1 MHHKSDRLPGVDP
14 SRREGPGQVDLQRWV
29 DGIAAIASAVN
40 RPASLPELLD
50 LVAET
55 ACRLMGYEFC
65 AVFLPD
71 RQRDVL
77 VITGSHGL
85 SRDYVDGVNS
95 DHPIAIQPGADAA
108 PSSRAY
114 LTRQPLQVSDIS
126 TDAAFVPWG
135 GVAREQGYNSMI
147 SIPLIVADQVLG
159 TLNCYTRARHR
170 FGTEEVDLLTTLAH
184 QAATALTTA
193 RWRADEARKLRDLR
207 KLNESLEEQH
217 QLLRQGEE
225 IHQRLTGVALRAEGV
240 AAVARAL
247 SELLSRP
254 VLIEDAAGSE
264 LAAVPYDNRVPRAPG
279 PVARENEE
287 LSRLLDTVLPRGR
300 PVEVPSWEGAAGDA
314 ATVLVPVALSGEVV
328 ARIWLTG
335 SAGRLG
341 PLDHR
346 ALEQASTVLCLEIL
360 RTRAALEV
368 EWRMAGEL
376 VTDLVTANQAVLGT
390 AAARAQRLGHDLS
403 APHAVFVLRDDSGEG
418 RRTSRVLNVVR
429 SVAQLVRPL
438 PMATTMG
445 DYTVVMWPAV
455 DPSSDELLRA
465 ADRIGTAVR
474 RAQAD
479 AHVRVA
485 VSPLC
490 HTLSDYPRAFR
501 IARGALEISGL
512 LGSPE
517 RTVTL
522 ETLGVHGL
530 LLQLEDTGE
539 LVRFA
544 SDALDPLRAHDT
556 ARNTNLVETLAAY
569 LRHDLST
576 ARTAEALYVHPN
588 TVALRIRR
596 IESLLGKSFA
606 RTEDLVDITMALM
619 VDRVAR
625 LSGS

>member
-1 MHHKSDRLPGVDP
+1 M
-14 SRREGPGQVDLQRWV
+14 REGPGRVDLRHWMT
-29 DGIAAIASAVN
+29 GIAAIASAVN

-55 ACRLMGYEFC
+55 AGRLMGYEFC
-65 AVFLPD
+65 AVLLPD

-77 VITGSHGL
+77 VIAGSHGL
-85 SRDYVDGVNS
+85 SRDYVDGINS
-95 DHPIAIQPGADAA
+95 DHPVVIQPGASAA

-114 LTRQPLQVSDIS
+114 LTRQPLQVGDIS
-126 TDAAFVPWG
+126 TDPAFVPWG
-135 GVAREQGYNSMI
+135 EVAREQGYHSMI

-159 TLNCYTRARHR
+159 TLNCYTRAQHH
-170 FGTEEVDLLTTLAH
+170 FTTEEVDLLTTLAD

-193 RWRADEARKLRDLR
+193 RWRAAEARKLEDLR
-207 KLNESLEEQH
+207 RLNESLEEQH
-217 QLLRQGEE
+217 RLLRQGEE

-254 VLIEDAAGSE
+254 VLIEDPAGSE
-264 LAAVPYDNRVPRAPG
+264 LAAVPYDNRVPQAPG
-279 PVARENEE
+279 PDAREDEE
-287 LSRLLDTVLPRGR
+287 LSRLLDSVLPRGR
-300 PVEVPSWEGAAGDA
+300 PVEVPSWEGATRDA

-368 EWRMAGEL
+368 EWRVAGEL

-390 AAARAQRLGHDLS
+390 ASARAERLGHDLS
-403 APHAVFVLRDDSGEG
+403 TPHAVLVLRDDSGEG
-418 RRTSRVLNVVR
+418 RRISRVLNVVR
-429 SVAQLVRPL
+429 SVAQHVRPL

-445 DYTVVMWPAV
+445 DYTVVLWPVV
-455 DPSSDELLRA
+455 DPSADDLLRA
-465 ADRIGTAVR
+465 AERIGAAVR

-479 AHVRVA
+479 AHLRVA

-501 IARGALEISGL
+501 IARGALDISEL
-512 LGSPE
+512 LRSPE

-544 SDALDPLRAHDT
+544 SNVLDPLRAHDA
-556 ARNTNLVETLAAY
+556 ARNTDLVETLAAY

-576 ARTAEALYVHPN
+576 ARTAESLYVHPN

-606 RTEDLVDITMALM
+606 RAEDLVDITMALM
-619 VDRVAR
+619 VERVAR
-625 LSGS
+625 SSGT